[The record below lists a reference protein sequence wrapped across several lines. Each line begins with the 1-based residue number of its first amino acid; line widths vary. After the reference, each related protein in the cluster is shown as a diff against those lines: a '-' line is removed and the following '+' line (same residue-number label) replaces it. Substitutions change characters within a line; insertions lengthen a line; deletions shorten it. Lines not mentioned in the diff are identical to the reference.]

1 MGFLAVLAIR
11 TESSKIKFAEDFANV
26 SLRAAWSQGAKA
38 LLVMWAGRE
47 FVCRID
53 VQV

>member
-11 TESSKIKFAEDFANV
+11 TESSKIKFAEDFADV
-26 SLRAAWSQGAKA
+26 SLRAVRSQGTKA

-47 FVCRID
+47 FVCGVD